1 MSSFPNSPRL
11 LKGGIVLIDLDSGVV
26 QKIIVLQYNPD
37 TLSRSLQPQ
46 FAEGG
51 RR

>member
-1 MSSFPNSPRL
+1 MSTFPNSPRL
-11 LKGGIVLIDLDSGVV
+11 VKGGLVLVHPDSGTV
-26 QKIIVLQYNPD
+26 QKIIVLQYNRD
-37 TLSRSLQPQ
+37 TLTRTSQLQ